1 VSAGT
6 PTQFQQVGD
15 EQPTDV
21 SRYLWAIRRGGW
33 LIALIV
39 IPLTATVLVLS
50 LVLPQSYSATA
61 SLVIE
66 ERGSVLAPSDADSA
80 TRRLATMRTLLTS
93 RDVLARAAR
102 ELPGET
108 PDTLEDKVTA
118 AVDDVASIIE
128 VKASDGDPAGAAA
141 IANQVVRTFLD
152 LRRAAERRRFTEARD
167 SLELAL
173 ERARTAR
180 GSAEEVRALRERLS
194 ELSVS
199 EVAAG
204 DELQIGQ
211 AATTPEGPDSPQPLE
226 NTLFALFA
234 ALFVA
239 VLAALARDLLA
250 PRVNSP
256 RELATLTGL
265 TPLVVLP
272 ATRGRR
278 RVTQATEAYQALAA
292 SLRVQ
297 LSETQR
303 IVLITSP
310 TRNEDRSGVALGLGR
325 ALATSD
331 VPTLLVSADLRQP
344 GLHKQLGVAQAPGL
358 GDVLETLDRGG
369 GESAAELVRAVTRA
383 HEHPSRG
390 ELRGLPS
397 GDPGQHPA
405 AVLSGDSL
413 GVMFE
418 ELSRSEYRYI
428 VVEGPPLLG
437 PIDGQLVSRWVDAVL
452 VVCRLDRL
460 WPGDAAELGEVL
472 ARLEAPVLGSVVIGG
487 TRVRYSLPAWTPR
500 RATRVAS
507 DD

>member
-1 VSAGT
+1 VSAGA
-6 PTQFQQVGD
+6 PAEFHQIAD

-21 SRYLWAIRRGGW
+21 SRYVSAIRRGAW
-33 LIALIV
+33 LIVLIV
-39 IPLTATVLVLS
+39 VPLTATVLVLS
-50 LVLPQSYSATA
+50 LVLPKSYSATA
-61 SLVIE
+61 SLVLE
-66 ERGSVLAPSDADSA
+66 ERGGVLAPADNDSA

-108 PDTLEDKVTA
+108 ADTLEDKVTA
-118 AVDDVASIIE
+118 AVDDVASIIK

-141 IANQVVRTFLD
+141 IANEVTGTFLD
-152 LRRAAERRRFTEARD
+152 LRRTAERSGFADARRA
-167 SLELAL
+167 LELAL
-173 ERARTAR
+173 ERARSR
-180 GSAEEVRALRERLS
+180 GSVEEVRALRERLS

-199 EVAAG
+199 ELATG

-211 AATTPEGPDSPQPLE
+211 AARPPESPDSPKPLQ
-226 NTLFALFA
+226 NTLFAFFA
-234 ALFVA
+234 ALFIA

-250 PRVNSP
+250 PRVRSP
-256 RELATLTGL
+256 RELTTLTGL

-272 ATRGRR
+272 ATRRSSR
-278 RVTQATEAYQALAA
+278 LAQATEAYQALAA

-297 LSETQR
+297 LSESQR
-303 IVLITSP
+303 VVLITSP
-310 TRNEDRSGVALGLGR
+310 TGTEDRSGVVLGLGR

-331 VPTLLVSADLRQP
+331 VPTLLVSADLRRP
-344 GLHKQLGVAQAPGL
+344 GLHKQLGVEQAPGL
-358 GDVLETLDRGG
+358 GDVLQTLDRGA

-397 GDPGQHPA
+397 GDPAQHPA
-405 AVLSGDSL
+405 AVLSGDGL
-413 GVMFE
+413 GVMFD

-437 PIDGQLVSRWVDAVL
+437 PIDGQLVARWVDAVL

-472 ARLEAPVLGSVVIGG
+472 ARLDAPVLGSVVIGG

-500 RATRVAS
+500 RATAVGP

>member
-1 VSAGT
+1 MSSGA
-6 PTQFQQVGD
+6 PAEFQQIAD

-21 SRYLWAIRRGGW
+21 SRYVSAIRRGAW

-50 LVLPQSYSATA
+50 LLLPKSYSATT
-61 SLVIE
+61 SLVLE
-66 ERGSVLAPSDADSA
+66 EPGGVLAADNDSA
-80 TRRLATMRTLLTS
+80 TRRLATMRELLTS

-108 PDTLEDKVTA
+108 ADTLQDKVTA

-128 VKASDGDPAGAAA
+128 VKASDGDPDGAAA
-141 IANQVVRTFLD
+141 IASGVTGTFLNM
-152 LRRAAERRRFTEARD
+152 RQTAERERLADARRE
-167 SLELAL
+167 LELAL
-173 ERARTAR
+173 ERARSR
-180 GSAEEVRALRERLS
+180 GSAAEEQALRERLT

-199 EVAAG
+199 ELATG
-204 DELQIGQ
+204 DELQVAQ
-211 AATTPEGPDSPQPLE
+211 AARPPDSPDSPKPLQ
-226 NTLFALFA
+226 NTLFAFFA
-234 ALFVA
+234 ALFIA

-250 PRVNSP
+250 PRVRSP
-256 RELATLTGL
+256 RELTALTGL

-272 ATRGRR
+272 ATRRSGRLA
-278 RVTQATEAYQALAA
+278 QETEAYQALAA

-297 LSETQR
+297 LSDSQR

-310 TRNEDRSGVALGLGR
+310 TETEDRSGVVLGLGR

-331 VPTLLVSADLRQP
+331 VPTLLVSADLRRP
-344 GLHKQLGVAQAPGL
+344 GLHKQLGVEQAPGL
-358 GDVLETLDRGG
+358 GDVLQTLERGD
-369 GESAAELVRAVTRA
+369 GESAAEVVRAVTRA

-397 GDPGQHPA
+397 GDPAQHPA
-405 AVLSGDSL
+405 AVLSGNEL
-413 GVMFE
+413 GVMFD

-437 PIDGQLVSRWVDAVL
+437 PIDGQLVARWVDAVL

-472 ARLEAPVLGSVVIGG
+472 ARLDAPVLGSVVIGG

-500 RATRVAS
+500 RAAPVGRE
-507 DD
+507 D

>member
-1 VSAGT
+1 M
-6 PTQFQQVGD
+6 QVHQIGD
-15 EQPTDV
+15 EEPTDV
-21 SRYLWAIRRGGW
+21 SRYISAIRRGGW

-50 LVLPQSYSATA
+50 LVLPKGYSATA
-61 SLVIE
+61 SIVIE
-66 ERGSVLAPSDADSA
+66 ERGSVLAPADAESA
-80 TRRLATMRTLLTS
+80 TRRLATIRTLLTS
-93 RDVLARAAR
+93 PDVLARAAR
-102 ELPGET
+102 DLPGET
-108 PDTLEDKVTA
+108 QDTLEEKVTA

-128 VKASDGDPAGAAA
+128 VKADDGDPAGAAA
-141 IANQVVRTFLD
+141 IANGVTRTFLE
-152 LRRAAERRRFTEARD
+152 LRRAAERKRLSDAR
-167 SLELAL
+167 SALELAL
-173 ERARTAR
+173 DRARTAR
-180 GSAEEVRALRERLS
+180 GSADEVRALRERLT
-194 ELSVS
+194 ELNVN
-199 EVAAG
+199 EVATG
-204 DELQIGQ
+204 DELQVGQ
-211 AATTPEGPDSPQPLE
+211 PARPPEAPDSPRPLQ
-226 NTLFALFA
+226 NTLFAFIA

-239 VLAALARDLLA
+239 VLAALARDLVA
-250 PRVNSP
+250 PRVRSP
-256 RELATLTGL
+256 RELTTLTGL

-278 RVTQATEAYQALAA
+278 RLAQTTEAYQALAA

-297 LSETQR
+297 LSESQR
-303 IVLITSP
+303 VVLITSP
-310 TRNEDRSGVALGLGR
+310 TGNEDRAGVAFGLGR
-325 ALATSD
+325 ALASSD
-331 VPTLLVSADLRQP
+331 VPTLLVSADLRRP
-344 GLHKQLGVAQAPGL
+344 GLHKQLGVPQAPGL
-358 GDVLETLDRGG
+358 GDVLETLDRGA

-397 GDPGQHPA
+397 GDPAQHPA

-418 ELSRSEYRYI
+418 ELSHSEYRYV

-437 PIDGQLVSRWVDAVL
+437 PIDGQLVARWVDAVL

-472 ARLEAPVLGSVVIGG
+472 ARLEAPVLGSVVVGG

-500 RATRVAS
+500 RTTPVAP

>member
-1 VSAGT
+1 VSAGA
-6 PTQFQQVGD
+6 PAEFHQVAD

-21 SRYLWAIRRGGW
+21 SRYLSAIRRGAW
-33 LIALIV
+33 LIVLIV
-39 IPLTATVLVLS
+39 VPLTASVLVLS
-50 LVLPQSYSATA
+50 LVLAKSYSATA
-61 SLVIE
+61 SIVLE
-66 ERGSVLAPSDADSA
+66 ERGSVLTPSDNDSA
-80 TRRLATMRTLLTS
+80 TRRLATIQTLLTS

-108 PDTLEDKVTA
+108 PETLEDKVTA

-128 VKASDGDPAGAAA
+128 VKARDGDAAGAAA
-141 IANQVVRTFLD
+141 IANGVTRTFLD
-152 LRRAAERRRFTEARD
+152 LRRAAERERFADARR

-173 ERARTAR
+173 ERARTR

-194 ELSVS
+194 ELTVG
-199 EVAAG
+199 ELATG

-211 AATTPEGPDSPQPLE
+211 AARPPEAPDSPKPLQ
-226 NTLFALFA
+226 NTLFAFFA
-234 ALFVA
+234 ALFIA

-250 PRVNSP
+250 PRVRSP
-256 RELATLTGL
+256 RELTTLTGL

-272 ATRGRR
+272 ATRRSGRLA
-278 RVTQATEAYQALAA
+278 QETEAYQALAA

-297 LSETQR
+297 LSESQR
-303 IVLITSP
+303 VVLITSP
-310 TRNEDRSGVALGLGR
+310 AGNEDRSGVVLGLGR

-331 VPTLLVSADLRQP
+331 VPTLLVSADLRRP
-344 GLHKQLGVAQAPGL
+344 GLHKQLGVEQAPGL
-358 GDVLETLDRGG
+358 GDVLQALDRGT
-369 GESAAELVRAVTRA
+369 GEGAAELVRAATRA

-397 GDPGQHPA
+397 GDPAQHPA
-405 AVLSGDSL
+405 AVLSGDGL
-413 GVMFE
+413 GVMFD

-437 PIDGQLVSRWVDAVL
+437 PIDGQLVARWVDAVL

-472 ARLEAPVLGSVVIGG
+472 ARLDAPVLGSVVVGG

-500 RATRVAS
+500 RATPVGP
-507 DD
+507 DE